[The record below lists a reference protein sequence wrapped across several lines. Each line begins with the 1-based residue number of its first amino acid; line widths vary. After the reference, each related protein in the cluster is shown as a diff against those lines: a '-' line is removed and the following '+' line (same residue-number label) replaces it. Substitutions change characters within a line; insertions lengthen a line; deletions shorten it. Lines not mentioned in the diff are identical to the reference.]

1 MAHYLFRGFKSVK
14 SASSQTWRRSF
25 QAKFAAVKSLQPCG
39 PFGVFSSNRKWR
51 DRYMLKE
58 KMLLS
63 FLSAIF
69 ALALANR
76 IAIAQTRPEADP
88 RFEKLAKEFYPKAK
102 QEGALVVY
110 TVWDVDHVRAL
121 TAAFTKRFPGINT
134 SYWQATR
141 SEVTTRTLTE
151 YRGNQSTVDAIVTE
165 APLVLHA
172 AGATEPYQTV
182 QGNSLIVNDAIAPVV
197 SLQIQALAYNTK
209 KLKPEEAPK
218 SWEDVT
224 NPKYKGI
231 VALDDPTR
239 AGPLS
244 SMLAAF
250 KDEWKDDVRWAN
262 FIKGLKSLNVS
273 IHKSTS
279 AMFRLVVAGEYSIVM
294 PALFH
299 DVVREKEIGSPI
311 DFARGAGPV
320 VSPQQAAIYV
330 KAPHPMAAK
339 LFAEWLISPEGQAA
353 IDAVGRPSAR
363 KGFKSKTS
371 MENGWGPNVK
381 PIVVSN
387 KAYIE
392 DARKW
397 LDTAVKP
404 VWEN

>member
-1 MAHYLFRGFKSVK
+1 MRNKKLPAILLAVFVLFSVGDGK
-14 SASSQTWRRSF
+14 AAA
-25 QAKFAAVKSLQPCG
+25 QA
-39 PFGVFSSNRKWR
+39 
-51 DRYMLKE
+51 
-58 KMLLS
+58 
-63 FLSAIF
+63 
-69 ALALANR
+69 
-76 IAIAQTRPEADP
+76 RPETDP

-102 QEGALVVY
+102 QEEGLVVY
-110 TVWDVDHVRAL
+110 TVWDVDHIRSL
-121 TAAFTKRFPGINT
+121 LAAFGKRFPGINGI
-134 SYWQATR
+134 YWQATR
-141 SEVTTRTLTE
+141 SEITTRTLTE
-151 YRGNQSTVDAIVTE
+151 HQGNQATVDVILTE

-182 QGNSLIVNDAIAPVV
+182 QGSSLFVNDAIAPVV

-209 KLKPEEAPK
+209 KLKREDIPK
-218 SWEDVT
+218 NWEDLT
-224 NPKYKGI
+224 NPKYKRI
-231 VALDDPTR
+231 VALDDPMR

-250 KDEWKDDVRWAN
+250 KDEWKDDARWTN
-262 FIKGLKSLNVS
+262 FIKGLKALNVPV
-273 IHKSTS
+273 HKSTT
-279 AMFRLVVAGEYSIVM
+279 AMFRLLVAGEYSIVM

-299 DVVREKEIGSPI
+299 DVVHEKEVGSPV

-330 KAPHPMAAK
+330 KAPHPTAAK
-339 LFAEWLISPEGQAA
+339 LFAEWLVSPEGQTA

-371 MENGWGPNVK
+371 IENGWGPNVK
-381 PIVVSN
+381 PVVVSN

-397 LDTAVKP
+397 LDTTVKP

>member
-1 MAHYLFRGFKSVK
+1 M
-14 SASSQTWRRSF
+14 
-25 QAKFAAVKSLQPCG
+25 
-39 PFGVFSSNRKWR
+39 SNKV
-51 DRYMLKE
+51 L
-58 KMLLS
+58 
-63 FLSAIF
+63 LSAILF
-69 ALALANR
+69 LAGLLAFTHLP
-76 IAIAQTRPEADP
+76 AHAQARVETDA

-110 TVWDVDHVRAL
+110 TVWDVDHIRSL
-121 TAAFTKRFPGINT
+121 TGAFSKRFPGINT

-151 YRGNQSTVDAIVTE
+151 NQGNQPSVDVILTE

-182 QGNSLIVNDAIAPVV
+182 QGSALIVNDAVAPVA
-197 SLQIQALAYNTK
+197 SLQIQSLAFNTK
-209 KLKPEEAPK
+209 KLKAADAPK

-224 NPKYKGI
+224 NPRFKGI
-231 VALDDPTR
+231 VALDDPLR

-250 KDEWKDDVRWAN
+250 KDEWKDDARWAN
-262 FIKGLKSLNVS
+262 FIRGLKSLNVT

-279 AMFRLVVAGEYSIVM
+279 AMFRLVIAGEYSIGM
-294 PALFH
+294 PTLFH
-299 DVVREKEIGSPI
+299 DVVHEKEVKSPI

-320 VSPQQAAIYV
+320 VSPQQAAIYA
-330 KAPHPMAAK
+330 KAPHPTTAK
-339 LFAEWLISPEGQAA
+339 LFAEWLVSPEGQAA

-371 MENGWGPNVK
+371 MENGWGANVK
-381 PIVVSN
+381 PVVVAN

-397 LDTAVKP
+397 LDTTVKP
-404 VWEN
+404 IWEN

>member
-1 MAHYLFRGFKSVK
+1 MVK
-14 SASSQTWRRSF
+14 
-25 QAKFAAVKSLQPCG
+25 KKL
-39 PFGVFSSNRKWR
+39 
-51 DRYMLKE
+51 
-58 KMLLS
+58 LLS
-63 FLSAIF
+63 LLSVFVVLGLTNEF
-69 ALALANR
+69 AN
-76 IAIAQTRPEADP
+76 AQVRPETDP

-110 TVWDVDHVRAL
+110 TVWDVDHIRSL
-121 TAAFTKRFPGINT
+121 SDAFSKRFPGIKT

-151 YRGNQSTVDAIVTE
+151 YQGNQATVDVILTE

-182 QGNSLIVNDAIAPVV
+182 QGNSLIVNDAIASVV

-209 KLKPEEAPK
+209 KLKREDVPK
-218 SWEDVT
+218 SWEEVT

-231 VALDDPTR
+231 VALDDPMR

-250 KDEWKDDVRWAN
+250 KDDWKDDARWAN
-262 FIKGLKSLNVS
+262 FIKGLKALNVPV
-273 IHKSTS
+273 HKSTS
-279 AMFRLVVAGEYSIVM
+279 AMFRLLVAGEYSIVM

-299 DVVREKEIGSPI
+299 DVVHEKETGSPI

-330 KAPHPMAAK
+330 KAPHPTAAK
-339 LFAEWLISPEGQAA
+339 LFAEWLISPEGQSA

-371 MENGWGPNVK
+371 IENGWGPNVK

-397 LDTAVKP
+397 LDTVVKP

>member
-1 MAHYLFRGFKSVK
+1 MAK
-14 SASSQTWRRSF
+14 Q
-25 QAKFAAVKSLQPCG
+25 
-39 PFGVFSSNRKWR
+39 
-51 DRYMLKE
+51 
-58 KMLLS
+58 LLS
-63 FLSAIF
+63 AFLSLIFVLALTDKF
-69 ALALANR
+69 ALAQAR
-76 IAIAQTRPEADP
+76 AETDS

-102 QEGALVVY
+102 QESALVVY
-110 TVWDVDHVRAL
+110 TVWDVDHIRSL
-121 TAAFTKRFPGINT
+121 TQAFSKRFPGINT

-141 SEVTTRTLTE
+141 SEVMARTLTE
-151 YRGNQSTVDAIVTE
+151 YQGNQATVDVILTE
-165 APLVLHA
+165 APLVLHN
-172 AGATEPYQTV
+172 AGATQPYQTV
-182 QGNSLIVNDAIAPVV
+182 QGNALFVNDAIAPVV

-209 KLKPEEAPK
+209 KLKREEAPK

-231 VALDDPTR
+231 VALDDPMR
-239 AGPLS
+239 AGPIS

-250 KDEWKDDVRWAN
+250 KDEWKDDERWAN
-262 FIKGLKSLNVS
+262 FIKGLKSLNVP

-279 AMFRLVVAGEYSIVM
+279 AMFRLLIAGEYSIVM

-299 DVVREKEIGSPI
+299 DVVHEKQVGSPV
-311 DFARGAGPV
+311 DFARGAAPV
-320 VSPQQAAIYV
+320 VSPQQAAIYA
-330 KAPHPMAAK
+330 KAPHPTAAK
-339 LFAEWLISPEGQAA
+339 LFAEWLTSPQGQAA
-353 IDAVGRPSAR
+353 IDAVGRASAR

-387 KAYIE
+387 KSYIE

>member
-1 MAHYLFRGFKSVK
+1 MVK
-14 SASSQTWRRSF
+14 
-25 QAKFAAVKSLQPCG
+25 KKLLLP
-39 PFGVFSSNRKWR
+39 
-51 DRYMLKE
+51 
-58 KMLLS
+58 LLS
-63 FLSAIF
+63 VVF
-69 ALALANR
+69 ALTLTDKL
-76 IAIAQTRPEADP
+76 AIAQARSETDP

-110 TVWDVDHVRAL
+110 TVWDVDHIRSL
-121 TAAFTKRFPGINT
+121 SDAFSKRFPGINT

-151 YRGNQSTVDAIVTE
+151 YQGNQASVDVILTE
-165 APLVLHA
+165 APLVLHN
-172 AGATEPYQTV
+172 AGATEAYPTV
-182 QGNSLIVNDAIAPVV
+182 QANSLFVHDPIAPVV

-209 KLKPEEAPK
+209 KLKRAEAPK

-224 NPKYKGI
+224 NP
-231 VALDDPTR
+231 
-239 AGPLS
+239 
-244 SMLAAF
+244 
-250 KDEWKDDVRWAN
+250 
-262 FIKGLKSLNVS
+262 VS

-294 PALFH
+294 PALLH

-311 DFARGAGPV
+311 DFVRGALPV

-330 KAPHPMAAK
+330 KAPHPTAAK
-339 LFAEWLISPEGQAA
+339 LFAEWLISPGGQAA
-353 IDAVGRPSAR
+353 IDAVGRASAR

-371 MENGWGPNVK
+371 IENAWGANTK
-381 PIVVSN
+381 PIVVAN
-387 KAYIE
+387 KSYIE

>member
-1 MAHYLFRGFKSVK
+1 MPNKK
-14 SASSQTWRRSF
+14 T
-25 QAKFAAVKSLQPCG
+25 
-39 PFGVFSSNRKWR
+39 
-51 DRYMLKE
+51 
-58 KMLLS
+58 LLS
-63 FLSAIF
+63 LLLLAAI
-69 ALALANR
+69 LALANSV
-76 IAIAQTRPEADP
+76 ALAQARPESDA
-88 RFEKLAKEFYPKAK
+88 RFEKLVKEIYPGAK
-102 QEGALVVY
+102 QDGALVVY
-110 TVWDVDHVRAL
+110 TVWDVDHIRSL
-121 TAAFTKRFPGINT
+121 TDAFKKRFPGIAT

-151 YRGNQSTVDAIVTE
+151 YQGNQRTVDVILTE

-182 QGNSLIVNDAIAPVV
+182 QGNALFVNDAIAPVV

-209 KLKPEEAPK
+209 KLKREEAPK

-224 NPKYKGI
+224 NLKYKGV
-231 VALDDPTR
+231 VALDDPMR

-262 FIKGLKSLNVS
+262 FIKGLKALNVPV
-273 IHKSTS
+273 HKSTS
-279 AMFRLVVAGEYSIVM
+279 AMFRLLVAGEYSIVL

-299 DVVREKEIGSPI
+299 DVVNEKRVGSPI

-330 KAPHPMAAK
+330 KAPHVTAAK

-363 KGFKSKTS
+363 KGFKSRTS
-371 MENGWGPNVK
+371 LENGWGPDVR
-381 PIVVSN
+381 PVVVSN
-387 KAYIE
+387 RAYIV

-397 LDTAVKP
+397 LDTTVKP

>member
-1 MAHYLFRGFKSVK
+1 MVK
-14 SASSQTWRRSF
+14 
-25 QAKFAAVKSLQPCG
+25 K
-39 PFGVFSSNRKWR
+39 
-51 DRYMLKE
+51 
-58 KMLLS
+58 LLLPS
-63 FLSAIF
+63 FLSMVF
-69 ALALANR
+69 ALALTNTF
-76 IAIAQTRPEADP
+76 AIAQARPESDP
-88 RFEKLAKEFYPKAK
+88 RFAKLAKELYPKAK

-110 TVWDVDHVRAL
+110 TVWDVDHIRSLAN
-121 TAAFTKRFPGINT
+121 AFSKRFPGINT

-151 YRGNQSTVDAIVTE
+151 YQGNQASVDVILTE

-172 AGATEPYQTV
+172 AGASAPYATV
-182 QGNSLIVNDAIAPVV
+182 QGNSLIVHDAIAPVV
-197 SLQIQALAYNTK
+197 SLQIQALAYNTRK
-209 KLKPEEAPK
+209 MKREEAPK

-231 VALDDPTR
+231 VALDDPLR

-250 KDEWKDDVRWAN
+250 KDEWKDDARWTN
-262 FIKGLKSLNVS
+262 FIKGLKALNVS

-279 AMFRLVVAGEYSIVM
+279 AMIRLAVAGEFFIAM

-299 DVVREKEIGSPI
+299 DVVREKNIGSPL
-311 DFARGAGPV
+311 DFARGAPPV
-320 VSPQQAAIYV
+320 VSPQQAAIYA
-330 KAPHPMAAK
+330 KAPHPTAAR
-339 LFAEWLISPEGQAA
+339 LFAEWLTSPEGQAA
-353 IDAVGRPSAR
+353 IDAVGRASSR
-363 KGFKSKTS
+363 KGFKSKVS
-371 MENGWGPNVK
+371 IENGWGPNTK
-381 PIVVSN
+381 PIVVAN

>member
-1 MAHYLFRGFKSVK
+1 MAKKLLWSFSLSV
-14 SASSQTWRRSF
+14 
-25 QAKFAAVKSLQPCG
+25 
-39 PFGVFSSNRKWR
+39 
-51 DRYMLKE
+51 M
-58 KMLLS
+58 
-63 FLSAIF
+63 F
-69 ALALANR
+69 ALALTNQF
-76 IAIAQTRPEADP
+76 AIAQVRPESDA
-88 RFEKLAKEFYPKAK
+88 RFEKRAKEFYPKAK

-110 TVWDVDHVRAL
+110 TVWDVDHIRSL
-121 TAAFTKRFPGINT
+121 TEAFSKRFPGINT

-151 YRGNQSTVDAIVTE
+151 YQGNQASVDVILTE
-165 APLVLHA
+165 APLVLHN
-172 AGATEPYQTV
+172 AGASQGYATV
-182 QGNSLIVNDAIAPVV
+182 QANSLIVHDAIAPVV
-197 SLQIQALAYNTK
+197 SLQIQALAYNTR
-209 KLKPEEAPK
+209 KLKREEAPK

-231 VALDDPTR
+231 VALDDPMR

-250 KDEWKDDVRWAN
+250 KDEWKDDARWTR
-262 FIKGLKSLNVS
+262 FIKGLKALNVS

-279 AMFRLVVAGEYSIVM
+279 AMIRLAVAGEYSIAM

-299 DVVREKEIGSPI
+299 DVVREKEIGSPM
-311 DFARGAGPV
+311 DFARGAPPV
-320 VSPQQAAIYV
+320 VSPQQAAIYA
-330 KAPHPMAAK
+330 KAPHPTAAK
-339 LFAEWLISPEGQAA
+339 LFAEWLTSPEGQTA
-353 IDAVGRPSAR
+353 IDAVGRASSR

-371 MENGWGPNVK
+371 IENGWGPNTK
-381 PIVVSN
+381 PIVVAN

>member
-1 MAHYLFRGFKSVK
+1 MINKKL
-14 SASSQTWRRSF
+14 
-25 QAKFAAVKSLQPCG
+25 
-39 PFGVFSSNRKWR
+39 
-51 DRYMLKE
+51 
-58 KMLLS
+58 LLS
-63 FLSAIF
+63 FLPVVVAV
-69 ALALANR
+69 ALTDKLAM
-76 IAIAQTRPEADP
+76 AQARPESDS

-110 TVWDVDHVRAL
+110 TVWDVDHIRL
-121 TAAFTKRFPGINT
+121 LLDGFSKRFPGINT
-134 SYWQATR
+134 TYWQATR

-151 YRGNQSTVDAIVTE
+151 YQGNQANVDVILTE

-172 AGATEPYQTV
+172 AGASEAYQTV
-182 QGNSLIVNDAIAPVV
+182 QANSLFVHDPSAPVV
-197 SLQIQALAYNTK
+197 SLQIQALTYNTK
-209 KLKPEEAPK
+209 KLKREEAPK
-218 SWEDVT
+218 NWEDVT

-231 VALDDPTR
+231 VALDDPMR

-250 KDEWKDDVRWAN
+250 KDHWKDDARWAN
-262 FIKGLKSLNVS
+262 FIKGLKSLNVT

-279 AMFRLVVAGEYSIVM
+279 AMIRLGVAGEYSIVM

-311 DFARGAGPV
+311 DFVKGALPV

-330 KAPHPMAAK
+330 KAPHPTAAK

-353 IDAVGRPSAR
+353 IDKVGRASAR

-371 MENGWGPNVK
+371 IENGWGPNTK

>member
-1 MAHYLFRGFKSVK
+1 MTYSTKCQIV
-14 SASSQTWRRSF
+14 
-25 QAKFAAVKSLQPCG
+25 
-39 PFGVFSSNRKWR
+39 
-51 DRYMLKE
+51 
-58 KMLLS
+58 LLS

-76 IAIAQTRPEADP
+76 IAIAQARPESDP
-88 RFEKLAKEFYPKAK
+88 RFDKIAKEFYPKAK

-110 TVWDVDHVRAL
+110 TVWDVDHIRSL
-121 TAAFTKRFPGINT
+121 TGAFSKRFPGINT

-151 YRGNQSTVDAIVTE
+151 YQGNQSTVDAIVTE

-231 VALDDPTR
+231 VALDDPMR

-387 KAYIE
+387 KSYIE

>member
-1 MAHYLFRGFKSVK
+1 MPNKKL
-14 SASSQTWRRSF
+14 
-25 QAKFAAVKSLQPCG
+25 
-39 PFGVFSSNRKWR
+39 
-51 DRYMLKE
+51 
-58 KMLLS
+58 LLS
-63 FLSAIF
+63 LLSMVAVLVF
-69 ALALANR
+69 TNGF
-76 IAIAQTRPEADP
+76 AIAQAQPETDP

-110 TVWDVDHVRAL
+110 TVWDVDHIRSL
-121 TAAFTKRFPGINT
+121 SDAFRKRFPGINT

-151 YRGNQSTVDAIVTE
+151 YQGNQATVDVILTE

-209 KLKPEEAPK
+209 KLKREDVPK
-218 SWEDVT
+218 SWEDLA

-231 VALDDPTR
+231 VALDDPMR

-250 KDEWKDDVRWAN
+250 KDDWKDDARWAN
-262 FIKGLKSLNVS
+262 FIKGLKALNVS
-273 IHKSTS
+273 IHRSTS

-299 DVVREKEIGSPI
+299 DVVHEKEIGSPI

-330 KAPHPMAAK
+330 KAPHPTAAK

-371 MENGWGPNVK
+371 IENGWGPNVK

>member
-1 MAHYLFRGFKSVK
+1 MPNKK
-14 SASSQTWRRSF
+14 T
-25 QAKFAAVKSLQPCG
+25 
-39 PFGVFSSNRKWR
+39 
-51 DRYMLKE
+51 
-58 KMLLS
+58 LLS
-63 FLSAIF
+63 LLSLVAVLWLDDK
-69 ALALANR
+69 A
-76 IAIAQTRPEADP
+76 AIAQARPESDS
-88 RFEKLAKEFYPKAK
+88 RFEKLAKEFYPRAK
-102 QEGALVVY
+102 QEAALVVY
-110 TVWDVDHVRAL
+110 TVWDIDHIRSL
-121 TAAFTKRFPGINT
+121 TDAFRKRFPGINT
-134 SYWQATR
+134 AYWQATR

-151 YRGNQSTVDAIVTE
+151 YQGNQASVDVILTE

-182 QGNSLIVNDAIAPVV
+182 QGNSLFVNDAIAPVV

-209 KLKPEEAPK
+209 KLKREDAPK

-231 VALDDPTR
+231 VALDDPMR

-250 KDEWKDDVRWAN
+250 KDDWKDDARWAN
-262 FIKGLKSLNVS
+262 FIKGLKSLNVPV
-273 IHKSTS
+273 HKSTS
-279 AMFRLVVAGEYSIVM
+279 AMFRLLVAGEYSIVM

-299 DVVREKEIGSPI
+299 DVVHEKEVGSPI

-320 VSPQQAAIYV
+320 VSPQQAAIYA
-330 KAPHPMAAK
+330 KAPHPTAAK
-339 LFAEWLISPEGQAA
+339 LFAEWLISPEGQAQ
-353 IDAVGRPSAR
+353 IDAVDRASAR

-381 PIVVSN
+381 PVVVSN
-387 KAYIE
+387 KSYIE

>member
-1 MAHYLFRGFKSVK
+1 MA
-14 SASSQTWRRSF
+14 
-25 QAKFAAVKSLQPCG
+25 
-39 PFGVFSSNRKWR
+39 RK
-51 DRYMLKE
+51 L
-58 KMLLS
+58 LLS
-63 FLSAIF
+63 AFLSTMVV
-69 ALALANR
+69 LALTSKF
-76 IAIAQTRPEADP
+76 AIAQARPESDP

-110 TVWDVDHVRAL
+110 TVWDVDHIRSL
-121 TAAFTKRFPGINT
+121 TETFSKRFPGINT

-151 YRGNQSTVDAIVTE
+151 YQGNQAGVDVILTE
-165 APLVLHA
+165 APLVLHN
-172 AGATEPYQTV
+172 AGATQAYQTV
-182 QGNSLIVNDAIAPVV
+182 QGNSLFVNDAIAPVV

-209 KLKPEEAPK
+209 KLKREEAPK
-218 SWEDVT
+218 SWENVT

-231 VALDDPTR
+231 VALDDPMR

-250 KDEWKDDVRWAN
+250 KDDWKDDTRWAN
-262 FIKGLKSLNVS
+262 FIRGLKALNVT

-330 KAPHPMAAK
+330 KAPHPTGAK
-339 LFAEWLISPEGQAA
+339 LFAEWLISPEGQLA
-353 IDAVGRPSAR
+353 IDTIGRASAR

-381 PIVVSN
+381 PIVVTN

>member
-1 MAHYLFRGFKSVK
+1 
-14 SASSQTWRRSF
+14 
-25 QAKFAAVKSLQPCG
+25 
-39 PFGVFSSNRKWR
+39 
-51 DRYMLKE
+51 MLK
-58 KMLLS
+58 KKLLLS

-76 IAIAQTRPEADP
+76 VAIAQARPEADP
-88 RFEKLAKEFYPKAK
+88 RFEKIAKEFYPKAK

-110 TVWDVDHVRAL
+110 TVWDVDHIRSL
-121 TAAFTKRFPGINT
+121 TDAFSKRFPGIKT

-151 YRGNQSTVDAIVTE
+151 NQGNQATVDVILTE

-209 KLKPEEAPK
+209 KLKREDVPK
-218 SWEDVT
+218 SWEEIT

-231 VALDDPTR
+231 VALDDPMR

-250 KDEWKDDVRWAN
+250 KDEWKDDARWVN
-262 FIKGLKSLNVS
+262 FIKGLKALNVPV
-273 IHKSTS
+273 HKSTT
-279 AMFRLVVAGEYSIVM
+279 AMFRLLVAGEYSIVM

-299 DVVREKEIGSPI
+299 DVVHEKEVGSPI

-320 VSPQQAAIYV
+320 ISPQQAAIYV
-330 KAPHPMAAK
+330 KAPHPTVGK
-339 LFAEWLISPEGQAA
+339 LFAEWLVSPEGQAA

-371 MENGWGPNVK
+371 IENGWGPNVK

>member
-1 MAHYLFRGFKSVK
+1 M
-14 SASSQTWRRSF
+14 
-25 QAKFAAVKSLQPCG
+25 
-39 PFGVFSSNRKWR
+39 SNKK
-51 DRYMLKE
+51 L
-58 KMLLS
+58 LLS
-63 FLSAIF
+63 ILFVVAVLG
-69 ALALANR
+69 LTNKP
-76 IAIAQTRPEADP
+76 AIAQARPESDP

-110 TVWDVDHVRAL
+110 TVWDVDHIRLL
-121 TAAFTKRFPGINT
+121 TGAFSKRFPGINT

-151 YRGNQSTVDAIVTE
+151 HQGNQASVDVILTE

-182 QGNSLIVNDAIAPVV
+182 QGSSLIVNDAAAPVAA
-197 SLQIQALAYNTK
+197 LQIQALAYNTK
-209 KLKPEEAPK
+209 KLKAADAPK

-224 NPKYKGI
+224 NPRFKGI
-231 VALDDPTR
+231 VALDDPMR

-250 KDEWKDDVRWAN
+250 KDDWKDDVRWTN
-262 FIKGLKSLNVS
+262 FIRGLKALNVT

-299 DVVREKEIGSPI
+299 DVVHEKEVGSPI
-311 DFARGAGPV
+311 DFARGAAPV
-320 VSPQQAAIYV
+320 VSPQQAAIYA
-330 KAPHPMAAK
+330 KAPHPTAAK
-339 LFAEWLISPEGQAA
+339 LFAEWLVSPEGQSA
-353 IDAVGRPSAR
+353 IDGVGRPTAR

-371 MENGWGPNVK
+371 MENGWGPKVK

-397 LDTAVKP
+397 LDTTVKP